1 MTRVLAFAFRNIARN
16 RVRSFSLIAL
26 ASVGVCALI
35 LIAAGYE
42 FLFSSAT
49 AGSVESDGDIFLVRT
64 KNSAD
69 SPVDWDGY
77 LAVKERLLSGELVRC
92 VRAEAD
98 IEGIVGTS
106 TVSAPCSGSAFEAG
120 ETVSLDAVPAVMGVS
135 LARTLGVSKG
145 TVLGGLIAD
154 CGMTLVVSDI
164 VKTEAALRDRFYVQ
178 IPMDA
183 LIKAEANPEI
193 DEIRV
198 WLTDG
203 VRSPSLDREGG
214 SKGYDEEAIKIAG
227 MPELAAYEIRS
238 IPAGNTE
245 VNKIVGVYRTNYHV
259 VQIVVCLTL
268 VLAFL
273 NVLSLS
279 VYERQQELG
288 TLRSM
293 GTSVARIRAMLVAET
308 VMVALISWGIGTVL
322 AAAGSAIINARGG
335 LVFPA
340 PPGSASDIRVGM
352 LFSLAKA
359 AQTGAL
365 VLAGAVISAFASSR
379 KLGSASVVEQL
390 EVRD

>member
-1 MTRVLAFAFRNIARN
+1 M
-16 RVRSFSLIAL
+16 
-26 ASVGVCALI
+26 
-35 LIAAGYE
+35 
-42 FLFSSAT
+42 
-49 AGSVESDGDIFLVRT
+49 RT